1 VQVVAIFMHGQ
12 LQFFDTGGGHGW
24 SEFQFCF

>member
-1 VQVVAIFMHGQ
+1 MHGQ